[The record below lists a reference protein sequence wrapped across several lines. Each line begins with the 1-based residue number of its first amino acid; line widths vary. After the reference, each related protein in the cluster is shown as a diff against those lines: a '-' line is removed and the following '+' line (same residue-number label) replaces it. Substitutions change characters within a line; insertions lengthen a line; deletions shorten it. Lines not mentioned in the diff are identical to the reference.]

1 MTQSERDGPA
11 IEATQAWPLA
21 ATAGFVTDSESR
33 NFKSSAESPHS
44 SLIPAAS
51 LNRATS
57 SAPPL
62 HVSTLSK
69 PASRPMSPAR
79 LGSPARIGSPSMLFS
94 ESIFES
100 SPTRRLSA
108 GLTEDPRDLSHQ
120 IIRSF
125 VPHVSVYAS
134 VDTEG
139 LVLKKGFQQG
149 LWELLRPFG
158 ETCQGKVTV
167 RDSNGL
173 SRHFDDFSVRFT
185 RFGEHVDGSKAT
197 SSPFESK
204 MSDTE
209 RLNSNP
215 YSAERNTT
223 VLADVDSLVER
234 HLALAEQSFLQAS
247 SQTTSASIDKSDYES
262 ASPYYSLYL
271 RRILSGTSAVPHE
284 TFAHP
289 VACVIAISS
298 QNESPIEE
306 LRKLYAES
314 TQGEKKLP
322 PWVDHDYLRYYV
334 LVHDEDSDDITRSMG
349 LFEQMKRHLGLHCHL
364 LRLRCSKSAE
374 TDDDSMPLPDSAW
387 MSAAEELAR
396 IRQSESEEDFDNST
410 YNIYESD
417 AIAIRTFV
425 RELVTQSIIP
435 TMERHI
441 SVWNDQVA
449 SRRKGIT
456 GRFMNLS
463 RKWTGFGAGS
473 RASSGTSP
481 GFRDSYEAL
490 GYYRAETAEAIMRKL
505 ADYAFMLRDWKL
517 AHSTYDLLRSDFS
530 ESKAW
535 KYHAAANEM
544 AGVSLLL
551 AQRSP
556 MSKTRGDTIEQMF
569 ESAFYSYNNRC
580 GDSFGAARCLLVGVE
595 LLRARGGTSIDEAS
609 KWAVRLLETRILGRV
624 GEALLKERLCF
635 CYISKV
641 GVGSWGWGSRKR
653 KAAFWTILAAEAW
666 CQQAKVLPAQKC
678 LSEAHRINAFQ
689 SDGNGVV
696 IPFEN
701 AKEYVESLQLY
712 VSQNL
717 YPDHGY
723 RQHVHQEDG
732 MSSPDFESHASPRRL
747 SKPCIIDDNAAGD
760 AIS

>member
-1 MTQSERDGPA
+1 MTQSEQDVPA
-11 IEATQAWPLA
+11 IEAAQAWPLA
-21 ATAGFVTDSESR
+21 ASAGFVTDSESR
-33 NFKSSAESPHS
+33 NSISSAKSPHPS
-44 SLIPAAS
+44 TIPTAS
-51 LNRATS
+51 LNRAIS

-62 HVSTLSK
+62 HVSTLSA
-69 PASRPMSPAR
+69 PASRPMSPVR
-79 LGSPARIGSPSMLFS
+79 YGSPARHGSPAMLFP
-94 ESIFES
+94 ESAFEH
-100 SPTRRLSA
+100 SPIQRLPDT
-108 GLTEDPRDLSHQ
+108 LIEDPRDLSHQ

-134 VDTEG
+134 EDTED
-139 LVLKKGFQQG
+139 LVLQKGFQQG

-158 ETCQGKVTV
+158 ETFQGKVTV

-173 SRHFDDFSVRFT
+173 SRSFEDFSIRFT
-185 RFGEHVDGSKAT
+185 RFGEHMDGSKDT
-197 SSPFESK
+197 NSLSEPK
-204 MSDTE
+204 MSDSE
-209 RLNSNP
+209 RLNSNAH
-215 YSAERNTT
+215 SAEKDKA

-234 HLALAEQSFLQAS
+234 HLALAEQSFLKAS
-247 SQTTSASIDKSDYES
+247 SQTASASIIISDNTT

-298 QNESPIEE
+298 RNESPIEE

-314 TQGEKKLP
+314 TEGEKKLP
-322 PWVDHDYLRYYV
+322 PWVDNDYLRYYV
-334 LVHDEDSDDITRSMG
+334 LVHDEDSDDITRSMA

-387 MSAAEELAR
+387 VSAAEELAR
-396 IRQSESEEDFDNST
+396 IRHSESEEDFDNST
-410 YNIYESD
+410 HNIYESD

-449 SRRKGIT
+449 SRRKGLT

-473 RASSGTSP
+473 RTSSGTSP
-481 GFRDSYEAL
+481 GSRDNYETL

-551 AQRSP
+551 VQRNLTSR
-556 MSKTRGDTIEQMF
+556 TRGDTIEQMF

-580 GDSFGAARCLLVGVE
+580 GDSFRAARCLLVGVE
-595 LLRARGGTSIDEAS
+595 LLRARGGTGVDEAGR
-609 KWAVRLLETRILGRV
+609 WALRLLEARILGRI

-635 CYISKV
+635 CYLSKV
-641 GVGSWGWGSRKR
+641 GVGSWNWGIRKR
-653 KAAFWTILAAEAW
+653 KAAFWSILAAEAW
-666 CQQAKVLPAQKC
+666 CQETKYLPAQNC
-678 LSEAHRINAFQ
+678 LNEAHRINAFQ
-689 SDGNGVV
+689 SGGNGAV
-696 IPFEN
+696 IPFQIANEFI
-701 AKEYVESLQLY
+701 ESLQLH

-717 YPDHGY
+717 GLGGGFGQD
-723 RQHVHQEDG
+723 VHRADG
-732 MSSPDFESHASPRRL
+732 KSSPDLEIEMPQAESS
-747 SKPCIIDDNAAGD
+747 
-760 AIS
+760 